1 MTALKAAGQNKFKK
15 KADMRYKIYES
26 SYKGQK
32 AIVMESD
39 SLTFK
44 FLPDFG
50 GNIASIVDKKTSK
63 EFMVQRPE
71 PKYRTVPFGCSYV
84 DGECCG
90 LDDMFPTIDTCYY
103 EKEPWAGIKL
113 ADHGEVWNLKAKIQT
128 GKDNAGFAF
137 YGIRLPYVFEKR
149 ARFLSD
155 TVLRID
161 YKVINNTQFE
171 MEFLW
176 AAHTMLNAEPGVRI
190 LVPRD
195 LKKAISV
202 FTNTGRIGGY
212 GEEFDWPEYTDKDG
226 INRDAGIM
234 GDRED
239 NCEKYYFKN
248 ALKKGWCAAHYPDD
262 SVFALSFPPE
272 KIPYLGI
279 LHNPGSFRN
288 IYNLFLEPCSA
299 SFDRPDFAAAR
310 GQNSLVKACS
320 TYEWYLN
327 ITVRKFASVKD
338 VDENGAIT

>member
-1 MTALKAAGQNKFKK
+1 MGF
-15 KADMRYKIYES
+15 KIYEG
-26 SYKGQK
+26 SYKDQK

-39 SLTFK
+39 ELTFK

-71 PKYRTVPFGCSYV
+71 PKYRTVPFDGSYV
-84 DGECCG
+84 DAECCG

-103 EKEPWAGIKL
+103 QKEPWAGIKL
-113 ADHGEVWNLKAKIQT
+113 ADHGEVWNLKAKILA
-128 GKDNAGFAF
+128 GKDDVSFTF

-149 ARFLSD
+149 IRFLSD
-155 TVLRID
+155 SVLRID
-161 YKVINNTQFE
+161 YKVINNTQFD
-171 MEFLW
+171 MDFLW
-176 AAHTMLNAEPGVRI
+176 AAHTMLNAEPGVKI

-202 FTNTGRIGGY
+202 FTNTGRIGRY
-212 GEEFDWPEYTDKDG
+212 GEEFEWPEFMDKDG
-226 INRDAGIM
+226 IKRNTAIM
-234 GDRED
+234 GTRED
-239 NCEKYYFKN
+239 NCEKYYFKD
-248 ALKKGWCAAHYPDD
+248 ALKKGWCAAQYPGN
-262 SVFALSFPPE
+262 SVFALSFPPQ

-310 GQNSLVKACS
+310 GQNSVVKACS

-327 ITVRKFASVKD
+327 ITIGKAATIKE